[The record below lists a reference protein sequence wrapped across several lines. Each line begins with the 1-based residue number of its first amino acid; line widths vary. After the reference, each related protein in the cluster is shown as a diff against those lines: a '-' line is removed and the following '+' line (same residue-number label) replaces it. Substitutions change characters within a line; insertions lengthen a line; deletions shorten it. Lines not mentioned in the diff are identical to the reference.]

1 MELEPL
7 PDLGSLSDAELKSLI
22 NDLKEREMEVSMQ
35 RRALHGRM
43 DMLRYELVRRL
54 SAKDEG
60 ALSVVDLDGLANI
73 LANRIPDIGRL
84 EG

>member
-7 PDLGSLSDAELKSLI
+7 PELGSLSDAELKALI
-22 NDLKEREMEVSMQ
+22 GELKEREMELSMQ
-35 RRALHGRM
+35 RRALHGRI
-43 DMLRYELVRRL
+43 DILRGELVRRL

-60 ALSVVDLDGLANI
+60 ELSVLDLDQLANI
-73 LANRIPDIGRL
+73 LAGRIPDIGRL